1 MSTKIYAN
9 ARFGFREDTL
19 ENWSKENPILE
30 KGEPAVVRDGQNGE
44 WLKIGD
50 GATAFNNLPWKKG
63 PKGEQGIKGDQG
75 IQGPKGDKGEQ
86 GIQGPKGEQGIQG
99 PKGDKGEQ
107 GIQGPKGDKGATG
120 NSGVYFGSGE
130 MPTDCNVQID
140 PDGDVYAI
148 DQTYDP
154 NSENAQSGKAV
165 ANAIND
171 FALTKQKNYEL
182 ISTIK
187 ATPDESGN
195 LPTSISFTQD
205 SNGEPFE
212 LTDFYV
218 SMVLG
223 VTDGSNAKIRFNV
236 NGKLVFGNAN
246 AGLSTSLRSWYINYM
261 DLGSGKLC
269 VAPNL
274 SVGWEAHADSGNLYV
289 SGFNG
294 NILLPTFPGYDP
306 VTTIGIMI
314 MEGATKT
321 FIENSEFK
329 LYGVRK

>member
-19 ENWSKENPILE
+19 ENWTKENPILE

-63 PKGEQGIKGDQG
+63 PQGEKGDQG
-75 IQGPKGDKGEQ
+75 VQGPKGDKGEQ
-86 GIQGPKGEQGIQG
+86 GVQGVAGK
-99 PKGDKGEQ
+99 D
-107 GIQGPKGDKGATG
+107 A
-120 NSGVYFGSGE
+120 V
-130 MPTDCNVQID
+130 TDQI
-140 PDGDVYAI
+140 
-148 DQTYDP
+148 YDP

-187 ATPDESGN
+187 VTPDVDGK
-195 LPTSISFTQD
+195 LPTVIRFNMD
-205 SNGEPFE
+205 SNGNPLE
-212 LTDFYV
+212 LTDFCL

-223 VTDGSNAKIRFNV
+223 VTDGASAKLRFNL
-236 NGKLVFGNAN
+236 NGKLVFGSVNP
-246 AGLSTSLRSWYINYM
+246 GLTKALQSWYINYM
-261 DLGSGKLC
+261 DLGSGKLYI
-269 VAPNL
+269 APNDAVVL
-274 SVGWEAHADSGNLYV
+274 QTHLDQGTPYVTGFIGNVLPPT
-289 SGFNG
+289 FNG
-294 NILLPTFPGYDP
+294 YSP
-306 VTTIGIMI
+306 VTNIYIGIPDGI
-314 MEGATKT
+314 EKT
-321 FIENSEFK
+321 FIEGSEFK